1 MDHRITAYIFLI
13 IMFYPFMSAAQNSAE
28 QEAIISVERIWDRA
42 GHNAFT
48 GLVEF
53 NNKLYCSF
61 REGEKHVYGI
71 NGSIR
76 VIASED
82 GQNWYSVAHLFCKD
96 VDLRDP
102 KLSVTPDQ
110 RLMINIGGSVYVN
123 EQLKGMEP
131 LVSFSDQEGRNFSNP
146 QNIVIEKKIRSN
158 RDWLWRASW
167 HEGIAYATVY
177 QSRGDDSVLQL
188 VRSHDGLN
196 YEWITTFDLAGKPN
210 ETTLR
215 FTPDGQMVAIVR
227 RESQSTKGF
236 IGISPPPYTNWTWQ
250 ELDARLG
257 GPDLLVLPDGGMI
270 AGTRSYPQDHE
281 SRMILA
287 KVTKG
292 GDFRKLVTLPSGGD
306 CSYPAL
312 IVKDNILYVSYYSSH
327 EEKTSIYL
335 ARLWLDRLQTWIAM
349 EETKPPFV
357 QSDQNGLVV
366 LTCPDTKAEI
376 RYTLDGSEPTQTN
389 GSVYRTPI
397 KVERTSPLNMRSF
410 GSDKFPSKRVT
421 AWIGKDVFVEAAQIS
436 QPLDQ
441 GLRYTYFEGE
451 LRSVKDIKNLRISE
465 SGITPR
471 INTDIRK
478 RDNYFALQ
486 FDGYL
491 SVPADGIYYF
501 YLLSNDGSRLIL
513 DNDIILDNDGS
524 HAARETS
531 LAASLRAGKHHLRLT
546 YFQLGGAHTLK
557 LFWKGPGFDKK
568 QVADNL
574 LFH

>member
-1 MDHRITAYIFLI
+1 MNKRISPTIFILCI
-13 IMFYPFMSAAQNSAE
+13 LYPFICTAQNSPE

-61 REGEKHVYGI
+61 REGEKHVHGI
-71 NGSIR
+71 NGSVR
-76 VIASED
+76 VIASDD
-82 GQNWYSVAHLFCKD
+82 GQNWYSVAHLFRKD

-123 EQLKGMEP
+123 EQLESMEP
-131 LVSFSDQEGRNFSNP
+131 LVSFSDHEGKNFSNA
-146 QNIVIEKKIRSN
+146 QKIIIDERIRSD

-177 QSRGDDSVLQL
+177 QSRGNESVLQL
-188 VRSHDGLN
+188 VRSRDGRN
-196 YEWITTFDLAGKPN
+196 YEYITTFELAGKPN

-215 FTPDGQMVAIVR
+215 FTSDGQMVAIVR

-236 IGISPPPYTNWTWQ
+236 IGTSSPPYTNWTWQ
-250 ELDARLG
+250 ELEARLG
-257 GPDLLVLPDGGMI
+257 GPDLLILPDGGMI
-270 AGTRSYPQDHE
+270 AGTRAYPQDQKN
-281 SRMILA
+281 RMILA
-287 KVTKG
+287 KVTLNG
-292 GDFRKLVTLPSGGD
+292 NFRKLVTLPSGGD

-312 IVKDNILYVSYYSSH
+312 IIKDNILYVSYYSSH

-335 ARLWLDRLQTWIAM
+335 ARLWLDRIQTWIAM
-349 EETKPPFV
+349 EEADPPFV

-366 LTCPDTKAEI
+366 LACPDTQAEI
-376 RYTLDGSEPTQTN
+376 RYTLDGSEPAQTN
-389 GSVYRTPI
+389 GTVYRAPI
-397 KVERTSPLNMRSF
+397 KVESTIPLNMRSF
-410 GSDKFPSKRVT
+410 RSGKFPSKPVT
-421 AWIGKDVFVEAAQIS
+421 AWIGKDVFVEAAQID
-436 QPLDQ
+436 QALDP
-441 GLRYTYFEGE
+441 GLRYTYYEGE
-451 LRSVKDIKNLRISE
+451 LRSVTDIKNLRISD

-478 RDNYFALQ
+478 QEDYFAIQ

-501 YLLSNDGSRLIL
+501 YLLSNDGSRLIM
-513 DNDIILDNDGS
+513 DNEVMLDNDGS
-524 HAARETS
+524 HAENETS
-531 LAASLRAGKHHLRLT
+531 LAVSLRKGKHHLRLT

-568 QVADNL
+568 EVAENL